1 MEKVQKN
8 LPIQAVFIRKLKQM
22 LPANVGLAE
31 EISDVLGISTD
42 SAYRR
47 IRGETDLSVDEVYKL
62 AKKYTISIDSV
73 FSNLGDSVTFTYTK
87 LIDDADHFEI
97 YLNRILTHL
106 KTINTLSDKKIFY
119 VAEGLPMFFSFFSPK
134 LAEFKL
140 FYWQRSVL
148 NVPSYQGRKFDYG
161 LIPKEQIKIAKKILE
176 EYRSIPSTEIWS
188 NETILTVTKQVE
200 YYYDSGVFK
209 HKDMALELLEEIRS
223 MADYVRSCA
232 ESGTKDK
239 HQDQGHYTMY
249 HSDVVLGT
257 NCIYAKTPNAGTAYV
272 SFNTMNSLT
281 TTNREFCEETEHW
294 IRNLERKSTL
304 ISGVAEKQRFQFFNL
319 MIKHIDTAA
328 ERIRQS

>member
-1 MEKVQKN
+1 MEKAQKN

-31 EISDVLGISTD
+31 EMSDVLGISTD

-47 IRGETDLSVDEVYKL
+47 IRGETDLSIDEVYKL
-62 AKKYTISIDSV
+62 AKKYAISVDSV

-87 LIDDADHFEI
+87 LIDDVNHFEV

-106 KTINTLSDKKIFY
+106 KTINTLSDKKVFY
-119 VAEGLPMFFSFFSPK
+119 VAESLPMFFSFFSLK

-148 NVPSYQGRKFDYG
+148 NVPLYQGKKFDYG

-176 EYRSIPSTEIWS
+176 EYRSIPSTEIWT

-209 HKDMALELLEEIRS
+209 HKDTAIELLEEIRS
-223 MADYVRSCA
+223 MAEFVRGCA
-232 ESGTKDK
+232 ESGSKDK
-239 HQDQGHYTMY
+239 DGGHYAMY

-257 NCIYAKTPNAGTAYV
+257 NCIYVKTPNADAAYV

-319 MIKHIDTAA
+319 VMKHIDTAA